1 MNEPRMINISSGW
14 AAMPLAGEDE
24 GRRLIDRIPS
34 IPLRSRLY
42 GPLVARRLRLFYA
55 FLALVAVG
63 GMLPVLTDAT
73 PAWKAFGL
81 GIVFPGAGF
90 LYAGGVLGAVFAAA
104 SLALFAASMFYWWAR
119 GILPL
124 PPLTVVGTAALAA
137 AYVGSG
143 SGWAWVEWA
152 APLGLAFTHMAL
164 ARQRQQKFQ
173 QGLAQAKAVNDI
185 IPTVAPL
192 LRDRPTVARPEMT
205 APQIAEFRRM
215 LDLALQPVDEWKGF
229 TTDDKW
235 QQGSLRYQ
243 IATPSWNL
251 AMCQYSQLPAFHGY
265 LNQAQQNLI
274 RKHIDRK
281 TWDYWRYE
289 SLWGN
294 FSYAKDPIRY
304 DNIMLSGFLA
314 LSVGMFETASGT
326 SAFAAPGTLT
336 FRWDE
341 DTAFAYSH
349 SSLCQTL
356 VDNYQRYDLGWFVC
370 EPRWIYSMCNLVGLN
385 ALLLHDARHGT
396 RYAAQVMPRFKRTME
411 EEMQLSD
418 GRLRVCTSSL
428 FGFTVPSLSGLF
440 GEAWGVRFMTSFA
453 PGDAERL
460 WEVLKR
466 QFIAVGDDGQVQYKL
481 LELGW
486 DTRQPSDFR
495 RWADINPLVVTLWSA
510 LEMGD
515 TELIEG
521 ISRKMDA
528 KYGAGTAESMTWGT
542 TNTIRDMVTR
552 GLPDAWRTGPILA
565 EAVYPDVI
573 VTRAVSD
580 GAALNLVLH
589 PGAGEVDAQLGLARL
604 KPNTRYRVAATGQEF
619 QAGAEGKATLTIALR
634 ERTQLDIVPVI

>member
-1 MNEPRMINISSGW
+1 MNEQGAINLTGEQSGLS
-14 AAMPLAGEDE
+14 AARETM
-24 GRRLIDRIPS
+24 GRPLIDKIPP
-34 IPLRSRLY
+34 IPLRKRLH
-42 GPLVARRLRLFYA
+42 GPLVARRLRFFYA
-55 FLALVAVG
+55 GLALVALA
-63 GMLPVLTDAT
+63 GMLPVLLNASVD
-73 PAWKAFGL
+73 WKAFGL
-81 GIVFPGAGF
+81 GVVWPGAGF
-90 LYAGGVLGAVFAAA
+90 LYDGGVLGVVLAGVSFALFMA
-104 SLALFAASMFYWWAR
+104 SLFYWWAR

-124 PPLTVVGTAALAA
+124 PPLVLVGSAALAGA
-137 AYVGSG
+137 
-143 SGWAWVEWA
+143 WAGGRAPWNWVEWA
-152 APLGLAFTHMAL
+152 APAGLVLFHLAL
-164 ARQRQQKFQ
+164 ARKRAREFKA
-173 QGLAQAKAVNDI
+173 GLARAKNVNEI
-185 IPTVAPL
+185 IPTVPPL
-192 LRDRPTVARPEMT
+192 LRDAPTVARAEMT

-229 TTDDKW
+229 SMDDKW
-235 QQGSLRYQ
+235 QQGALRYQ
-243 IATPSWNL
+243 ICTPSWNL

-265 LNQAQQNLI
+265 LNQAQKNLI
-274 RKHIDRK
+274 LKHVHRK

-294 FSYAKDPIRY
+294 FSYEKDPVRI

-326 SAFAAPGTLT
+326 SEFAAPGALT

-341 DTAFAYSH
+341 NTAFPYSH
-349 SSLCQTL
+349 SSLCQAL
-356 VDNYQRYDLGWFVC
+356 VNNFNRYDLGWFVC
-370 EPRWIYSMCNLVGLN
+370 EPRWIYSMCNLVGMN

-396 RYAAQVMPRFKRTME
+396 DYAKKIMPRFQRTMD
-411 EEMQLSD
+411 EEMSLSD

-466 QFIAVGDDGQVQYKL
+466 QFISAGPDGAVQYKL

-486 DTRQPSDFR
+486 DTRQPSDFK

-515 TELIEG
+515 TEMVEG

-542 TNTIRDMVTR
+542 TNTIRDMITK
-552 GLPDAWRTGPILA
+552 GLPEAWRTGPILA

-580 GAALNLVLH
+580 GEALNLVLH
-589 PGAGEVDAQLGLARL
+589 PGNGEVEAKLGLARL
-604 KPNTRYRVAATGQEF
+604 RPQARYRVQSSGYEFAASPD
-619 QAGAEGKATLTIALR
+619 GKAELLVPLR
-634 ERTQLDIVPVI
+634 ERTQLDIVPVG